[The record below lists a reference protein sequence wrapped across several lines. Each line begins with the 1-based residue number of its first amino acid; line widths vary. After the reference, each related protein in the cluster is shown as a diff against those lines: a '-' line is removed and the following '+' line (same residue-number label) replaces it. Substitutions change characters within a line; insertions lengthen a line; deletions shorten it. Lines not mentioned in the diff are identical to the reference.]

1 MLRKLTKGIEDLDA
15 LDHVSAPAAGW
26 VQRATRHNAVENT
39 LSGTWLGHKLHP
51 VLTDLPIGAWT
62 MASALDVT
70 MGRSGAEAARR
81 LVGLGLIATLP
92 TAATG
97 ANDWSV
103 SYGAGQRVGLVHA
116 LTNLTATAVQAAS
129 WAARRRGLRV
139 TGMVLSGVG
148 LGITVCAG
156 YLGGHLTL
164 VQGVGVNHTA
174 FEPDVTDWTDVAALS
189 DLSDGKPV
197 RVTPGGVPV
206 VLVHRDGSVYALS
219 ADCVHASGPLDQGTV
234 SADGCIRCPWHGSV
248 FRLADG
254 RVTRGPASV
263 DQPSWQVKVDDG
275 RVLVRSSA
283 PAADA

>member
-1 MLRKLTKGIEDLDA
+1 MLRKLIKGIEDLAA
-15 LDHVSAPAAGW
+15 LDRVSGTVAGW
-26 VQRATRHNAVENT
+26 VQRATRPDAVDSA

-51 VLTDLPIGAWT
+51 VLTDVPIGAWT
-62 MASALDVT
+62 MASALDAT
-70 MGRSGAEAARR
+70 AGESGAAAARR

-97 ANDWSV
+97 ATDWSV
-103 SYGAGQRVGLVHA
+103 SYGPGQRVGLVHA
-116 LTNLTATAVQAAS
+116 LTNLTATAFQTAS
-129 WAARRRGLRV
+129 WVARRRGQR
-139 TGMVLSGVG
+139 GAGIALSGVG

-174 FEPDVTDWTDVAALS
+174 FEPAVTDWTDVAAAT
-189 DLSDGKPV
+189 DLGADKPV

-206 VLVHRDGSVYALS
+206 VLVRHDGSIRALS
-219 ADCVHASGPLDQGTV
+219 ADCVHASGPLDKGTIT
-234 SADGCIRCPWHGSV
+234 ADGCLRCPWHGSV

-263 DQPSWQVKVDDG
+263 DQPSWQVKVDNG
-275 RVLVRSSA
+275 RVLVRS
-283 PAADA
+283 AD